1 VQEKVHLRKNLVFLV
16 VLKKAHLEAILEVN
30 MSKKLLL
37 SLLFIFTLNLN
48 AQESF
53 LDSLKHNTSNILG
66 EAKKTVDNI
75 DTKKIESTV
84 KDTYNKTTSFI
95 SSKLNENNT
104 TKQLKEKTISS
115 YNQLKIFTKD
125 SIEYSKKKLDCLSK

>member
-1 VQEKVHLRKNLVFLV
+1 
-16 VLKKAHLEAILEVN
+16 
-30 MSKKLLL
+30 MSKKLVV

-95 SSKLNENNT
+95 SSKLNEDNT